1 MQPLTGLRILDLT
14 KLLPGP
20 WSTMLLG
27 DLGAEVLKIESP
39 YQGGDNS
46 RAGRPRYA
54 GQGRSESVYFC
65 NVNRNKRSLVLDLKK
80 KEDRETLL
88 SLVRDA
94 DVMIESF
101 RPGVADRLGIGYR
114 SVSAL
119 NPRIIYCA
127 ISGYGQ
133 TGPLKHLAGH
143 DLNIAGMSGLLQIN
157 PDQQPTMP
165 NMLMGDYAGG
175 VMALVG
181 ILAAIAQR
189 ERKGTGSYIDVS
201 MLDALVS
208 WTNVQMTG
216 VFARTLDSAQT
227 SAIEGWGGN
236 PRYNIYKTKDGRY
249 VTASLLEK
257 KYWDALCQHCG
268 REDLINDQE
277 TEDDRLT
284 THGDRGI
291 QYRAFLTDLFLRK
304 TRDAW
309 VAELQAKEIPV
320 CPVLTPEEVFS
331 ANTKAQ
337 RDWFFQMDLPHLGV
351 SVPQNG
357 FPFRMIA
364 PDGASLLAAHR
375 PPPAL
380 GEANGE
386 YMLAKAWHQ

>member
-1 MQPLTGLRILDLT
+1 MT
-14 KLLPGP
+14 
-20 WSTMLLG
+20 LG
-27 DLGAEVLKIESP
+27 DLGAEIIKVENP
-39 YQGGDNS
+39 HQGGDNS
-46 RAGRPRYA
+46 RAGRPRYV

-80 KEDRETLL
+80 VEDRETLL
-88 SLVRDA
+88 HLVRDA
-94 DVMIESF
+94 DVVIESF

-114 SVSAL
+114 ALTAL
-119 NPRIIYCA
+119 NSRIIYCA

-143 DLNIAGMSGLLQIN
+143 DLNIAGMSGLMQLT
-157 PDQQPTMP
+157 PDQQPIMP

-189 ERKGTGSYIDVS
+189 ERTGSGASLDVS

-216 VFARTLDSAQT
+216 VFARTIDASQA

-249 VTASLLEK
+249 VTVSLLEK
-257 KYWDALCQHCG
+257 KYWDALCRHCG
-268 REDLINDQE
+268 REDLINDLE

-309 VAELQAKEIPV
+309 ITELQGKEIPV
-320 CPVLTPEEVFS
+320 CPVLTPDEVFA
-331 ANTKAQ
+331 ANAMAQ
-337 RDWFFQMDLPHLGV
+337 RDWFFQMELPHLGLN
-351 SVPQNG
+351 VPQNG
-357 FPFRMIA
+357 FPFRMLR
-364 PDGASLLAAHR
+364 PDGASGLAVRR

-380 GEANGE
+380 GEANDE
-386 YMLAKAWHQ
+386 YIVEKAESG

>member
-1 MQPLTGLRILDLT
+1 MT
-14 KLLPGP
+14 
-20 WSTMLLG
+20 LG
-27 DLGAEVLKIESP
+27 DLGAEVVKIENP
-39 YQGGDNS
+39 HQGGDNS
-46 RAGRPRYA
+46 RAGRPRYT

-80 KEDRETLL
+80 KEDCETLL
-88 SLVRDA
+88 GLARDA
-94 DVMIESF
+94 DVVIESF
-101 RPGVADRLGIGYR
+101 RPGVADRLGIGYKAL
-114 SVSAL
+114 SAL

-133 TGPLKHLAGH
+133 TGPLKALAGH
-143 DLNIAGMSGLLQIN
+143 DLNIAGMSGLLQLT

-189 ERKGTGSYIDVS
+189 ERTGMGSCLDVS

-216 VFARTLDSAQT
+216 VFARTIDAAQT

-257 KYWDALCQHCG
+257 KYWDALCRHCG

-277 TEDDRLT
+277 TEDDRLS

-291 QYRAFLTDLFLRK
+291 QYLAFLTDLFLRK

-320 CPVLTPEEVFS
+320 CPVLTPDEVFA
-331 ANTKAQ
+331 ANAKAQ
-337 RDWFFQMDLPHLGV
+337 RDWFFQMNMPHLGL

-357 FPFRMIA
+357 FPFRMTG
-364 PDGASLLAAHR
+364 PDGISGFAVR
-375 PPPAL
+375 CPPPAL
-380 GEANGE
+380 GEANSDHAI
-386 YMLAKAWHQ
+386 AKAETK